1 MIFIV
6 KHLAQEEPNPYGK
19 YLYKK
24 SVYKERVGKVY

>member
-6 KHLAQEEPNPYGK
+6 KHLAQEEPNSYGK

-24 SVYKERVGKVY
+24 SVNKERVGKVH

>member
-6 KHLAQEEPNPYGK
+6 KHLAQEELNSYGK

-24 SVYKERVGKVY
+24 SVNKERVGEVH

>member
-24 SVYKERVGKVY
+24 SVNKERVGKVY